1 MDGFT
6 NANPAGA
13 FSIDQSQY
21 ELLCKLNEFFYK
33 HLLGLDYEFDFAN
46 VDFDVLFVPCARSCK
61 IKNNGEEKE
70 SFSIDFDLIKSFNI
84 DKEMTVYDYICSNG
98 KDLSET
104 NFIGKLKKQNEIL
117 LVKNACADKTAS
129 SLYPNL
135 KETFAHYFEN
145 NRGLPI
151 VHELTQP
158 IIELER
164 FQKSDLSNTKI
175 SKTYKKMELLFIS
188 EHVQMYTVTV
198 DMYKQIH
205 LLPFV
210 LHRINSLINTI
221 QLKNLIELEMNKR
234 LPNCSQ
240 DKTGSWD
247 KSLKFHKETVDESEN
262 TKTKEEFNIKFEKF
276 DDENTPTL
284 KINNVIGIDEHV
296 TLPNVYEILQCITL
310 KNAHETFDLERYEV
324 MGDSFL
330 KLTVALDMFCRFEAT
345 NEGNLTHLKSERVS
359 NRYLYKLAKDKQL
372 ESFIVGEEFQ
382 IRKNWLPP
390 NVCRKELEMQKLSD
404 KSIAD
409 CVEALIGLYLGK
421 SGVQAARGLLKWLD
435 FKISKDI
442 EFTIDFKL
450 PEYASN
456 LASLNELTEFEELED
471 NLNYSFKNKTYLMQ
485 AFIHPSHI
493 NRDEIFRRIGSYQ
506 RLEFIGDSV
515 LDFLITQYLF
525 EDDEKQYS
533 PGKCSNLTHIYNL
546 MARINFV
553 IKMKYR

>member
-1 MDGFT
+1 MERFT
-6 NANPAGA
+6 NANAAGA

-33 HLLGLDYEFDFAN
+33 HLLGLDYVFDFTN
-46 VDFDVLFVPCARSCK
+46 IDYDVLVVPCARSCQ
-61 IKNNGEEKE
+61 INNNGEEKE

-84 DKEMTVYDYICSNG
+84 DKDMTVYDYMSSND
-98 KDLSET
+98 KDLSEKY
-104 NFIGKLKKQNEIL
+104 FIGKLKKQNEIL
-117 LVKNACADKTAS
+117 LVKSVCADKTAS

-175 SKTYKKMELLFIS
+175 SKTYKKMALLFIS
-188 EHVQMYTVTV
+188 EHVQMYTVSV

-205 LLPFV
+205 LLPFL

-221 QLKNLIELEMNKR
+221 QLKEMIELEINKR
-234 LPNCSQ
+234 LPNCLQ

-247 KSLKFHKETVDESEN
+247 KSLKFHKETKDESEKS
-262 TKTKEEFNIKFEKF
+262 KTKEEFNIKFEKF
-276 DDENTPTL
+276 EETPTL
-284 KINNVIGIDEHV
+284 KINNVIGINENV
-296 TLPNVYEILQCITL
+296 TLPNVYEILQCLTL
-310 KNAHETFDLERYEV
+310 KNSHETFDLERYEV

-359 NRYLYKLAKDKQL
+359 NRYLYKLARDKQL
-372 ESFIVGEEFQ
+372 ESFILGEEFQ

-390 NVCRKELEMQKLSD
+390 NVCRKELDTQKLSD

-409 CVEALIGLYLGK
+409 CVEALIGLYLVK
-421 SGVQAARGLLKWLD
+421 SGVRAARGLLKWFD

-456 LASLNELTEFEELED
+456 LSLLNDLTEFEKLEEK
-471 NLNYSFKNKTYLMQ
+471 LNYRFKNKTYLVQ

-533 PGKCSNLTHIYNL
+533 PGKFKPSSYI
-546 MARINFV
+546 I
-553 IKMKYR
+553 